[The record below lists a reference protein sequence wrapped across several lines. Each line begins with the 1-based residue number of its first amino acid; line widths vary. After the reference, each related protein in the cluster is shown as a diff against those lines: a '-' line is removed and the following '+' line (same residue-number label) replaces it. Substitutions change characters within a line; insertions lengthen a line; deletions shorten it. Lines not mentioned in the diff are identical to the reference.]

1 MSKQKVTV
9 LAVFK
14 AKPGGEKKL
23 FEILSAMA
31 EEARNDPGCLLFEC
45 KRSRDHND
53 LFLFHEEW
61 SSQADVEN
69 HLKMPYLAKY
79 REQRAPYLEGS
90 PEVSAW
96 IS

>member
-1 MSKQKVTV
+1 MNEQKLTV

-23 FEILSAMA
+23 YEVLSAMA
-31 EEARNDPGCLLFEC
+31 DEARNDPGCLLFEC
-45 KRSRDHND
+45 KKSRDHDD

-61 SSQADVEN
+61 SSQAEVDN
-69 HLKMPYLAKY
+69 HLKMPYLARY
-79 REQRAPYLEGS
+79 REQRTPYLEGP